1 MPKGPGRA
9 THAIGVRITAE
20 QFSWLRRQAGTSSAV
35 IRRLL
40 DREVAGADSGKE
52 PASAAEVWALT
63 AAVTRLVERL
73 EALAPVVEVEAAPVA
88 VEPPL
93 LRPAPPVPME
103 ASVVPEV
110 PKPLSVV
117 QRWVAEGHGRDRLFT
132 LDQARE
138 LTDEE
143 LDLDLARRGRSR
155 EQFDA
160 AVGGMVAEWLEGEGE
175 PPHPADPTEA
185 IEAMVAALKAALAS
199 GEAEAVPGS

>member
-1 MPKGPGRA
+1 MSTKQL
-9 THAIGVRITAE
+9 GVRIDRGLAARATAAAA
-20 QFSWLRRQAGTSSAV
+20 QRSVSLAALV
-35 IRRLL
+35 
-40 DREVAGADSGKE
+40 
-52 PASAAEVWALT
+52 SAALEHELADEAT
-63 AAVTRLVERL
+63 AAGSLRAVLEATRAEVLRLVERL